1 MFRRYKLMDHVSAM
15 RKYLLLGQGDLIRYL
30 LELLDEELNQPAAN
44 LYPHNLAGILESAI
58 RATNTQFED
67 PDILERL
74 DVRLLDV
81 QPGDTGW
88 DVFSL
93 DYKVQGPIGKN
104 YTILISRYWIEI
116 AITMH

>member
-1 MFRRYKLMDHVSAM
+1 MDCLIYSLMS
-15 RKYLLLGQGDLIRYL
+15 
-30 LELLDEELNQPAAN
+30 
-44 LYPHNLAGILESAI
+44 

-93 DYKVQGPIGKN
+93 DYKVLPSKHVNNWSRCGEVVSHSDPSQLSSSQGMHDDSYIIFEMIGQVSFTFAAVN
-104 YTILISRYWIEI
+104 VILSS
-116 AITMH
+116 